1 MHDAPGGDGDLIP
14 AGLAL
19 EQLPGRFPV
28 RFSPSAARADKP
40 LGPARIN
47 QVLEARFVRI
57 KAALE
62 IENGAWEVGARHL
75 SPLLNHPVTT
85 LPLGVMGVNP
95 IRRRNDFAHTYLVG
109 RSMPRQ
115 HVPAP
120 TGSCPRRQYPASGR
134 AGREEGNLT
143 HEEYAQMAGA
153 LSPEAAILD
162 VERWTARIY
171 PGLYVWIAAA
181 MSWLTVASRRLC
193 TATRAAYVAS
203 AGCSSSVTVRRA
215 SSLPSLSTRRQRT
228 FSTTGPPSVPSK
240 RKISR
245 VT

>member
-47 QVLEARFVRI
+47 QVLEARVVRI

-95 IRRRNDFAHTYLVG
+95 IRRRGDSS
-109 RSMPRQ
+109 RPRKG
-115 HVPAP
+115 P
-120 TGSCPRRQYPASGR
+120 TIYRGIYSSTPFDRSGR
-134 AGREEGNLT
+134 DGGSPLENLAPRPPCSTGFGGR
-143 HEEYAQMAGA
+143 GA
-153 LSPEAAILD
+153 LC
-162 VERWTARIY
+162 ARIDE
-171 PGLYVWIAAA
+171 
-181 MSWLTVASRRLC
+181 T
-193 TATRAAYVAS
+193 
-203 AGCSSSVTVRRA
+203 
-215 SSLPSLSTRRQRT
+215 
-228 FSTTGPPSVPSK
+228 
-240 RKISR
+240 
-245 VT
+245 

>member
-47 QVLEARFVRI
+47 QVSEARFVRI

-75 SPLLNHPVTT
+75 SPVLNHPVTT

-95 IRRRNDFAHTYLVG
+95 IRR
-109 RSMPRQ
+109 
-115 HVPAP
+115 
-120 TGSCPRRQYPASGR
+120 PRRSGCATGRRPA
-134 AGREEGNLT
+134 A
-143 HEEYAQMAGA
+143 
-153 LSPEAAILD
+153 P
-162 VERWTARIY
+162 W
-171 PGLYVWIAAA
+171 
-181 MSWLTVASRRLC
+181 
-193 TATRAAYVAS
+193 
-203 AGCSSSVTVRRA
+203 
-215 SSLPSLSTRRQRT
+215 
-228 FSTTGPPSVPSK
+228 FSIRNWGGTS
-240 RKISR
+240 
-245 VT
+245 